1 MAARR
6 RARRHANAALAARE
20 RVEAAPGLLATVFAA
35 LVQPKISRSPG
46 GHWAKWGHAYD
57 EWYSAAP
64 GRTGSAHSTCM
75 LADLAI
81 DLSRAGATSRA
92 WRAAAA
98 GHVLWERCCRRWP
111 LLAVLKA
118 RLAMGSKVVIPPP
131 VFFLWRITNEK

>member
-6 RARRHANAALAARE
+6 RARCHANTALAARE

-35 LVQPKISRSPG
+35 LVQPKISRLPG
-46 GHWAKWGHAYD
+46 GKWVKHLHAYD
-57 EWYSAAP
+57 ELYSAAP
-64 GRTGSAHSTCM
+64 GRTGSM

-118 RLAMGSKVVIPPP
+118 RLAMSSKVVIPPP